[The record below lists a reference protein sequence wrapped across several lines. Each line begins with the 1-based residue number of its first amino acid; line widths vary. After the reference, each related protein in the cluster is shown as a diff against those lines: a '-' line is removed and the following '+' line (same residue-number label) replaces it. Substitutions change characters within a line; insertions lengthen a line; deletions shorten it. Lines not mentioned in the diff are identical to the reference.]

1 MRIVHLLGWYFPD
14 SVGGTEVYVE
24 GLSRRLL
31 DAGHQVLIAAPDTSR
46 TAPHGY
52 EHAGVSVFRY
62 PVTRQPT
69 RDESY
74 HRVAMRGSEHLLAW
88 LATERPDILHVHSIK
103 TGIGLPELREARR
116 LGIRIIT
123 TFHLPSLGYMCHT
136 GELMEG
142 GTHPCDGLVWPSKCA
157 ACSLTHAGLPP
168 PASRITGALP
178 PWLGRGVGRVPG
190 KIGTVLGMSAL
201 VVDYQAMQRELFTL
215 LECGVVLNGT
225 ASRMLLANGAPA
237 AKIAINRLGVS
248 QVPIHGKPGPD
259 AAPTG
264 RPVHVGF
271 AGRLHPAKGLV
282 EIVRAVR
289 AIPRDVDFRLDIR
302 GPILDSDARA
312 FAADLRQLAAD
323 DPRVRFEPAVSS
335 AEMPAVLTAIDVLL
349 SPSVSFEN
357 GPTIALE
364 AMAVGTPVIAANVG
378 NLTEVITDGVNGRLV
393 MPGSVDELAA
403 ALRDAVL
410 HPESTID
417 VWRRSLPKVRTMDDV
432 ARDYMALYAA

>member
-24 GLSRRLL
+24 GLSRRLV
-31 DAGHQVLIAAPDTSR
+31 DAGHRVLIAAPDATR

-62 PVTRQPT
+62 PVTDQPT

-74 HRVAMRGSEHLLAW
+74 HRVAMRGSEHLMAW
-88 LATERPDILHVHSIK
+88 LAAERPDILHVHSIK

-142 GTHPCDGLVWPSKCA
+142 GQHPCDGIVRPSKCA
-157 ACSLTHAGLPP
+157 ACSLTHAGLP
-168 PASRITGALP
+168 ALAARLTGALP
-178 PWLGRGVGRVPG
+178 PWMGRGLGGVPG

-201 VVDYQAMQRELFTL
+201 VVDYQRMQRELFTL
-215 LECGVVLNGT
+215 LERGVVLNET
-225 ASRMLLANGAPA
+225 AYRMLLANGAPA
-237 AKIAINRLGVS
+237 PKIAINRLGVS
-248 QVPIHGKPGPD
+248 QPHIRRKPGPD
-259 AAPTG
+259 AAPTR
-264 RPVHVGF
+264 RPVHFAF

-282 EIVRAVR
+282 ETVRAVR
-289 AIPRDVDFRLDIR
+289 AIPRDVEFQLDIR
-302 GPILDSDARA
+302 APILDSAARA
-312 FAADLRQLAAD
+312 FADDLRRLAAD
-323 DPRVRFEPAVSS
+323 DPRVRFEPAVTS

-349 SPSVSFEN
+349 SPSLSFEN
-357 GPTIALE
+357 GPTVALE
-364 AMAVGTPVIAANVG
+364 AMAAGTPVIAARVG
-378 NLTEVITDGVNGRLV
+378 NLIELIEDGVNGRLIT
-393 MPGSVDELAA
+393 PGSIAELTA
-403 ALRDAVL
+403 ALRDAAL

-417 VWRRSLPKVRTMDDV
+417 IWRRALPPVRTMDDV